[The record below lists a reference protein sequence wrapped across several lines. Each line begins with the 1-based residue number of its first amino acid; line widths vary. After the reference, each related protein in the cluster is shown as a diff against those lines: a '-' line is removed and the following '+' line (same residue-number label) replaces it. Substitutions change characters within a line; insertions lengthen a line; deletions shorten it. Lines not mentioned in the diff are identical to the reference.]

1 MSNYICADLKRILFR
16 APRIIMTLLIYAI
29 MLCVAAFTYYTGWS
43 SINFVNN
50 IQMYI
55 LMLPIMLG
63 LVELIAV
70 YSDDFRAKTM
80 QVAIGLGISRA
91 KVVCCKLIEVILL
104 AAIDIAVLAVL
115 ILGTAAFLEAGLSV
129 AQNRE
134 LLVALLMAGVII
146 VGYISL
152 TMIVMFYNQGTGLGR
167 IVYLALACGG
177 VSSLVQLTTLID
189 FLEPLRLDSL
199 TLTHFLDVGR
209 ARLLIGIFD
218 VKCFIGILLYI
229 VASTGVTIFLFRK
242 RELEF

>member
-16 APRIIMTLLIYAI
+16 LPRVIMTLLIYAI

-115 ILGTAAFLEAGLSV
+115 ILGTAVFLEAGLSV

-134 LLVALLMAGVII
+134 LLLALLMAGVII

-177 VSSLVQLTTLID
+177 VSSLIQLTALID
-189 FLEPLRLDSL
+189 FLAPLRLDSL
-199 TLTHFLDVGR
+199 ILTHFLDVGR